1 MKVQKRVTQDK
12 IAYLGQTPSQ
22 LLTVPH
28 IKRMPL
34 KDVRHMQ
41 TIFRNP
47 KEIKPYPVTAPE
59 HCNLPAAAI
68 KASSDNVV
76 VVDMNVPAAHIAHH
90 KWQPNTSDGQSTPF
104 IFHHAKEA
112 STGVTLIR
120 MFKGDSEYPQAQAF
134 GSSGIRSSSVTAITS
149 DGEIITGKHVFKGYD
164 LCCEGLVINKR
175 EIHSNSNKSCFYDKI
190 HTIGKFPKIS
200 LLKI

>member
-1 MKVQKRVTQDK
+1 MRFWVTRDESDK
-12 IAYLGQTPSQ
+12 HFL
-22 LLTVPH
+22 V
-28 IKRMPL
+28 
-34 KDVRHMQ
+34 Q

-76 VVDMNVPAAHIAHH
+76 VVDMNGPAAHIAQH
-90 KWQPNTSDGQSTPF
+90 KWQPNTPDGQSTPF

-120 MFKGDSEYPQAQAF
+120 MFKGDSEYPQAQAY

-149 DGEIITGKHVFKGYD
+149 DGEIITGKHDFKG
-164 LCCEGLVINKR
+164 LMINR
-175 EIHSNSNKSCFYDKI
+175 NTSNS
-190 HTIGKFPKIS
+190 TI
-200 LLKI
+200 LWQN